1 MMIEEERSMKKLIAT
16 ALALTMTLSLST
28 TALAGGNV
36 DGAGV
41 GSLDPIDVTAKYND
55 DATEPTVYSVDLTWE
70 DMTFTYNESGTR
82 IWDPDT
88 HTYTDT
94 TSAGW
99 DKVTAAVTA
108 TNHSNTAVTVSFT
121 YTPQGNTGVT
131 ASMSKLSFI
140 LDAGVENYP
149 KGENIMNMK
158 KIGFHAGCRR
168 SGLHHEHHCLCR
180 RSGRRRHRQ
189 LLR

>member
-1 MMIEEERSMKKLIAT
+1 MMIEEERSMKKLIAI

-41 GSLDPIDVTAKYND
+41 GPQDPIDVTVKYND
-55 DATEPTVYSVDLTWE
+55 SATDPIVYSVDLTWE

-82 IWDPDT
+82 TWDPDT
-88 HTYTDT
+88 HTYTDP

-99 DKVTAAVTA
+99 DKVTAKITA
-108 TNHSNTAVTVSFT
+108 TNHSNAQVMVSFT
-121 YTPQGNTGVT
+121 YTPQGDTGVT

-140 LDAGVENYP
+140 LAAGVENMP
-149 KGENIMNMK
+149 NDAATNSSLLTIKGDTKPNDSVTAEGVT
-158 KIGFHAGCRR
+158 IGTITVTI
-168 SGLHHEHHCLCR
+168 E
-180 RSGRRRHRQ
+180 
-189 LLR
+189 

>member
-1 MMIEEERSMKKLIAT
+1 MKKLIAT

-28 TALAGGNV
+28 TALAAGKV

-41 GSLDPIDVTAKYND
+41 GSQDPIDVTVKYND
-55 DATEPTVYSVDLTWE
+55 SATEPTVYSVDLTWE

-82 IWDPDT
+82 TWDPDT

-108 TNHSNTAVTVSFT
+108 TNHSNAPVTVKFD
-121 YTPQGNTGVT
+121 YTPQGDTGVT

-140 LDAGVENYP
+140 LAAGVENYP
-149 KGENIMNMK
+149 NDAATDSSALTIKGDTKPNDSVTAEGVT
-158 KIGFHAGCRR
+158 IGTITVTI
-168 SGLHHEHHCLCR
+168 E
-180 RSGRRRHRQ
+180 
-189 LLR
+189 

>member
-1 MMIEEERSMKKLIAT
+1 MKKLIAT

-41 GSLDPIDVTAKYND
+41 GSQDPIDVTAKYND

-82 IWDPDT
+82 IWNPDT

-99 DKVTAAVTA
+99 DKYTAAVTA
-108 TNHSNTAVTVSFT
+108 TNHSNANVTVKFD
-121 YTPQGNTGVT
+121 YTPQGDTGVT
-131 ASMSKLSFI
+131 AYMTRRSFI

-149 KGENIMNMK
+149 NDASTGSSLLTIDGNSKPNSSVTAEGVT
-158 KIGFHAGCRR
+158 IGTITVTI
-168 SGLHHEHHCLCR
+168 E
-180 RSGRRRHRQ
+180 
-189 LLR
+189 

>member
-28 TALAGGNV
+28 TALAAGNV

-41 GSLDPIDVTAKYND
+41 GSQDPIDVTAKYND
-55 DATEPTVYSVDLTWE
+55 GATEPTVYSVDLTWE

-88 HTYTDT
+88 HTYKDT
-94 TSAGW
+94 TSVGW
-99 DKVTAAVTA
+99 DKFTAEVTA
-108 TNHSNTAVTVSFT
+108 TNHSNTVVTVSFT

-131 ASMSKLSFI
+131 ASMTKQSFT
-140 LDAGVENYP
+140 LAAGVENYP
-149 KGENIMNMK
+149 DHAPTNSAALTINGNSKPNDSVTAEGVT
-158 KIGFHAGCRR
+158 IGTITVTI
-168 SGLHHEHHCLCR
+168 E
-180 RSGRRRHRQ
+180 
-189 LLR
+189 

>member
-1 MMIEEERSMKKLIAT
+1 MKKLIAT

-28 TALAGGNV
+28 TALAAGNV

-41 GSLDPIDVTAKYND
+41 GSQVPIDVTAKYND
-55 DATEPTVYSVDLTWE
+55 SATEPTVYSVDLTWE

-82 IWDPDT
+82 TWDPDT

-108 TNHSNTAVTVSFT
+108 TNHSNAPVTVKFD
-121 YTPQGNTGVT
+121 YTPQGATGVT

-140 LDAGVENYP
+140 LAAGVENKP
-149 KGENIMNMK
+149 NEAATNSSLLTIKGDTKPNGSVTAK
-158 KIGFHAGCRR
+158 GVTIGTITVSIAAAG
-168 SGLHHEHHCLCR
+168 
-180 RSGRRRHRQ
+180 
-189 LLR
+189 

>member
-1 MMIEEERSMKKLIAT
+1 MKKLIAT

-28 TALAGGNV
+28 TALAAGNV

-41 GSLDPIDVTAKYND
+41 GSQDPIDVTAKYNNSTAD
-55 DATEPTVYSVDLTWE
+55 PIVYSVDLKWD

-99 DKVTAAVTA
+99 DKISAAVTA
-108 TNHSNTAVTVSFT
+108 TNHSNAQVTVKFD
-121 YTPQGNTGVT
+121 YTPQGTTGVN
-131 ASMSKLSFI
+131 ASMSKDSFK
-140 LDAGVENYP
+140 LAAGVEHKPNEAATDSSILTITGTP
-149 KGENIMNMK
+149 NNSVTAEGVT
-158 KIGFHAGCRR
+158 IGTITVTI
-168 SGLHHEHHCLCR
+168 E
-180 RSGRRRHRQ
+180 
-189 LLR
+189 

>member
-1 MMIEEERSMKKLIAT
+1 MKKLIAT

-28 TALAGGNV
+28 TALAAGNV

-41 GSLDPIDVTAKYND
+41 GSQDPIDVTAKYND

-99 DKVTAAVTA
+99 EKDTAAVTA
-108 TNHSNTAVTVSFT
+108 TNHSNAKVTVSFT
-121 YTPQGNTGVT
+121 YTPQGDTGVNAYMT
-131 ASMSKLSFI
+131 KRSFI
-140 LDAGVENYP
+140 LAAGVENYP
-149 KGENIMNMK
+149 NDAATNSSLLTIDGNSKPNGSVTAEGVT
-158 KIGFHAGCRR
+158 IGTITVTI
-168 SGLHHEHHCLCR
+168 E
-180 RSGRRRHRQ
+180 
-189 LLR
+189 

>member
-16 ALALTMTLSLST
+16 ALALTMILSLST
-28 TALAGGNV
+28 TALAAGNV

-41 GSLDPIDVTAKYND
+41 GSQDPIDVTAKYNNG
-55 DATEPTVYSVDLTWE
+55 ATEPTVYSVDLTWE

-82 IWDPDT
+82 TWDPDT

-108 TNHSNTAVTVSFT
+108 TNHSNAEVKVSFT
-121 YTPQGNTGVT
+121 
-131 ASMSKLSFI
+131 
-140 LDAGVENYP
+140 
-149 KGENIMNMK
+149 
-158 KIGFHAGCRR
+158 
-168 SGLHHEHHCLCR
+168 
-180 RSGRRRHRQ
+180 
-189 LLR
+189 

>member
-28 TALAGGNV
+28 TALAAGNV

-41 GSLDPIDVTAKYND
+41 GPQDPIDVIVKYND

-82 IWDPDT
+82 TWDPDT

-99 DKVTAAVTA
+99 DKFTAAVTA
-108 TNHSNTAVTVSFT
+108 TNHSNTKVTVSFT
-121 YTPQGNTGVT
+121 YTPQGDTGVT
-131 ASMSKLSFI
+131 AYMSKLSFI
-140 LDAGVENYP
+140 LAAGVENYP
-149 KGENIMNMK
+149 DDASTNSSALTIDGNSKPNSSVTAEGVT
-158 KIGFHAGCRR
+158 IGTITVTI
-168 SGLHHEHHCLCR
+168 E
-180 RSGRRRHRQ
+180 
-189 LLR
+189 